1 MNFIRSLFIAKRFY
15 IFSAI
20 IITFFLIGFAYPFGV
35 ALGRLGLFL
44 LILLVV
50 VDILLLFNRGSIY
63 GDRQKVGRF
72 SNGDANPVIFHIEN
86 NYSFK
91 VRVSI
96 IDEIPHQFQV
106 RDFLMDLRLKP
117 NEEKTLQYELKPV
130 KRGEYFFGNL
140 NVYVESPLRLLSRRF
155 RLAEEEMVP
164 TYPSFLQMRKYELLA
179 ISNRLTEAGVKK
191 IRRVGNNKEF
201 DQIREYVI
209 GDDQR
214 TMNWKATARNNQLMV
229 NQYQEEKSQQVYSL
243 IDKGRVMKMPFDHM
257 TLLDYAI
264 NASLVIS
271 NIAIRKQDKA
281 GIITFSKRVD
291 KVLKASRQ
299 NSQMQKVLEMLYRE
313 KTGFQETDYA
323 KLVVQLKRNVPQRSL
338 LILYTNFESLPS
350 LERQLPY
357 LKIIAKSHLLLVVFF
372 ENSEL
377 DDLLESEPQSTEEIY
392 LKTIGE
398 KFVHDKRQIVQE
410 LKRQGIQSILTRPEN
425 LTVDTLNK
433 YLEIKARGM
442 L

>member
-15 IFSAI
+15 ILSAI

-35 ALGRLGLFL
+35 VLGRLGLFL

-72 SNGDANPVIFHIEN
+72 SNGDENPVIFHIEN

-140 NVYVESPLRLLSRRF
+140 NVYVESPLRFLSRRF